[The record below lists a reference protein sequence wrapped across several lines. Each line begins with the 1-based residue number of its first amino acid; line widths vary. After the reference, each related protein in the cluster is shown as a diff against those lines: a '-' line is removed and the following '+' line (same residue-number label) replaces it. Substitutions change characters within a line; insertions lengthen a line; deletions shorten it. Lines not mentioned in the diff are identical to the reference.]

1 MKTKKRPIIILPH
14 GNRVRL
20 AKELGVSMETVRR
33 ALKYITDSDEAIKI
47 RREAVENYNGTE
59 VEITVKA

>member
-1 MKTKKRPIIILPH
+1 MRIKKRPVIILPH
-14 GNRVRL
+14 GNRGRL

-47 RREAVENYNGTE
+47 RREAIENYNGTE
-59 VEITVKA
+59 VEITIKS

>member
-14 GNRVRL
+14 GNRGRL

-47 RREAVENYNGTE
+47 RREAIENYNGTE
-59 VEITVKA
+59 VEITVR

>member
-14 GNRVRL
+14 GNRGRL

>member
-1 MKTKKRPIIILPH
+1 MKTKKRYIIILPH
-14 GNRVRL
+14 GNRGRL

>member
-14 GNRVRL
+14 GNRGRL

-47 RREAVENYNGTE
+47 RREAIENYNGTE

>member
-1 MKTKKRPIIILPH
+1 MKTKKRQIIILPH
-14 GNRVRL
+14 GNRGRL

-47 RREAVENYNGTE
+47 RREAIENYNGTE